1 LHEEENMSHERLLD
15 KNDTPTW
22 DSMEKRVGT
31 RSNLWRKINKY
42 IRDNYDHLPEIT
54 YFTKSLG
61 WTIRYRRNGKTLCYL
76 FPERN
81 SFSAL
86 IILGKNEVEKVEA
99 RRNDLNP
106 KTLDIFNN
114 TEQLHDGRWLWI
126 KEVEMND
133 FASFKVLLTAKKKP
147 KETGDTNGIS
157 S

>member
-1 LHEEENMSHERLLD
+1 MSNERLLD
-15 KNDTPTW
+15 KNNTPTLN
-22 DSMEKRVGT
+22 SLEKHVGT

-42 IRDNYDHLPEIT
+42 IQDKYDYLPEIT

-81 SFSAL
+81 SFSIL
-86 IILGKNEVEKVEA
+86 IVLGSSEAEKIEA
-99 RRNDLNP
+99 HKNDLNQ

-126 KEVEMND
+126 KEVEMD
-133 FASFKVLLTAKKKP
+133 DLPSFKLLLAAKKKP
-147 KETGDTNGIS
+147 KETGDMHGIS